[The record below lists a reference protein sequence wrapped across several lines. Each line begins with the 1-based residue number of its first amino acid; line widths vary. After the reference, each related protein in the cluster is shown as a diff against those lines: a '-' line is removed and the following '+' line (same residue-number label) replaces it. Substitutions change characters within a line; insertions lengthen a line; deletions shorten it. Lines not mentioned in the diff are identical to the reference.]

1 VTAPERFTTP
11 EENEGVKAG
20 LLSKVYVGIVTLL
33 SLVTLVY
40 VYAVPL
46 QSARVSRD
54 GVPHFTPPVAHPETG
69 EPLDM
74 GALIRHYK
82 GE

>member
-1 VTAPERFTTP
+1 M
-11 EENEGVKAG
+11 KAG
-20 LLSKVYVGIVTLL
+20 LLSKVYALIVTLV
-33 SLVTLVY
+33 SLATLVY
-40 VYAVPL
+40 VYAFPL
-46 QSARVSRD
+46 ESMRVSRD

-74 GALIRHYK
+74 GALIRHYR